1 MIALLDTTV
10 IVRFL
15 VSDKS
20 PKYKNLYSFFESLE
34 YGKMKVELKLIVL
47 FQVLFVLKSFYK
59 VPKDQIANGITDL
72 LKYKGIVIKN
82 KTMIRRMMKMWCN
95 KKLDIVYCYLI
106 AILENDSQNLLYSYD
121 CDFDK
126 FNINRKEPWF
136 TIATFLVFLN

>member
-1 MIALLDTTV
+1 MLALLDTNV

-15 VSDKS
+15 VSDQS

-82 KTMIRRMMKMWCN
+82 KTMIRRMMEMWCN
-95 KKLDIVYCYLI
+95 KNMDIVDCYLI
-106 AILENDSQNLLYSYD
+106 AILENDSQNLIYSYD
-121 CDFDK
+121 RDFDK
-126 FNINRKEPWF
+126 FNINRKEP
-136 TIATFLVFLN
+136 